1 MNPSATKP
9 EWDAPKDGDF
19 ARYVDRLTAAHVV
32 ALPEEPGRV
41 PHVGEMMARAK
52 PVAVDKG
59 GPGLQAL
66 KAPTVAIL
74 SSVQLGFFLLA
85 VAQLVLLALA
95 GLGSLFGVA
104 AAAVAWWLVGRWKGV
119 LRGPRPSG
127 TSPKNSLIALR
138 RELQALAQQKTN
150 QASRK

>member
-52 PVAVDKG
+52 PVAADKG
-59 GPGLQAL
+59 VPDLQAL

-85 VAQLVLLALA
+85 GGPLEGRVARTAPI
-95 GLGSLFGVA
+95 GDVA
-104 AAAVAWWLVGRWKGV
+104 EELSYCTAA
-119 LRGPRPSG
+119 
-127 TSPKNSLIALR
+127 
-138 RELQALAQQKTN
+138 
-150 QASRK
+150 

>member
-52 PVAVDKG
+52 PVAADKG
-59 GPGLQAL
+59 VPDLQAL

-85 VAQLVLLALA
+85 IAQLVLKKRRGDRSPPAPRRAARARRRA
-95 GLGSLFGVA
+95 GTA
-104 AAAVAWWLVGRWKGV
+104 
-119 LRGPRPSG
+119 
-127 TSPKNSLIALR
+127 T
-138 RELQALAQQKTN
+138 
-150 QASRK
+150 

>member
-52 PVAVDKG
+52 PVAADKG
-59 GPGLQAL
+59 VPDLQAL

-74 SSVQLGFFLLA
+74 SSVQLGWLFLSWSCLR
-85 VAQLVLLALA
+85 LPGWVLSS
-95 GLGSLFGVA
+95 GL
-104 AAAVAWWLVGRWKGV
+104 
-119 LRGPRPSG
+119 
-127 TSPKNSLIALR
+127 
-138 RELQALAQQKTN
+138 LQPL
-150 QASRK
+150 